1 MAKEGSKMTIFQ
13 YLHQCTKEQ
22 MAIRFL
28 KLSVE
33 EDGTQVWETPDG
45 VIFDHWEYEAALE
58 HTIKW
63 LEEEV

>member
-1 MAKEGSKMTIFQ
+1 MTLFQ
-13 YLHQCTKEQ
+13 YLQQCTKEQ
-22 MAIRFL
+22 MAIQFL

-33 EDGTQVWETPDG
+33 DEMQVWETPDG
-45 VIFDHWEYEAALE
+45 VIFDPWEYEAALE